1 MISEQYIL
9 DGLWKLTSPE
19 MPGAEI
25 AMSVPG
31 DNYSALL
38 AEKIIPDPYWGTN
51 EKRVQKYA
59 AMQWDLER
67 DFFVEE
73 DFLKYRKILLE
84 LERLDTLV
92 SVFVNGRKV
101 LSCDNMFCRY
111 RIDVRQ
117 YLVPGRNLIKF
128 VFHPVVPE
136 CAKRNRKLPVLY
148 SYLFLVLFFH
158 ILFLVRHLFY

>member
-25 AMSVPG
+25 AMPVPG

-51 EKRVQKYA
+51 EKKVQKYA

-92 SVFVNGRKV
+92 SVFVNGRKAAR
-101 LSCDNMFCRY
+101 CDNMF
-111 RIDVRQ
+111 
-117 YLVPGRNLIKF
+117 
-128 VFHPVVPE
+128 
-136 CAKRNRKLPVLY
+136 
-148 SYLFLVLFFH
+148 
-158 ILFLVRHLFY
+158 